1 MTFGCNLMA
10 RKRLASTE
18 ILKPT
23 HFSIT
28 IEQGF
33 PTRGAKQHP
42 RGCEMVIQIF
52 LLHFCPVML
61 SSSCVNSSAQSVS
74 NYSMP
79 NARPSLQP
87 ETMRGYFFWEITSAI
102 MVRKL
107 RNLPA

>member
-1 MTFGCNLMA
+1 MFYA
-10 RKRLASTE
+10 RGSQPGVLAP
-18 ILKPT
+18 L
-23 HFSIT
+23 
-28 IEQGF
+28 G
-33 PTRGAKQHP
+33 GAKQHP